1 MIARHP
7 GSDEWTDVSTTSE
20 TLDGRVA
27 LVTGGASGIGLAIA
41 RELAARGAQVAIV
54 DLDGSA
60 AGTGAAELDG
70 AVGLQWDVSDAAA
83 CEALAA
89 DVRRELGPVD
99 RWRYLIDV
107 MLIGPFVLTRAVLPD
122 MHARRWGRIVNLGSI
137 HSLIASPNKSAYIA
151 AKHGLLGLTRATALE
166 AGLHGVTVNAICPG
180 WVRTPLVERQI
191 ADLAATEG
199 IAVDEVTDR
208 VVLGPAAVRRLIEP
222 EEVARYAAF
231 LCSDDAASITG
242 SAQVIDGAGPPD
254 RCGPMEV
261 VEEANGRAS
270 NSERGAASMD
280 LRHDESRPGS

>member
-7 GSDEWTDVSTTSE
+7 GSDERTDVSTTSE

-27 LVTGGASGIGLAIA
+27 VVTGGASGIGRAIA
-41 RELAARGAQVAIV
+41 RELAARGAQVAVV

-60 AGTGAAELDG
+60 AGTVAAGLAG
-70 AVGLQWDVSDAAA
+70 AVGLQCDVSDPAA

-89 DVRRELGPVD
+89 DVRRELGPVDILVNDAGLQHVSPIKSFPVD

-122 MHARRWGRIVNLGSI
+122 MYARRWGRIVNLGSI
-137 HSLIASPNKSAYIA
+137 HSLIASPNKSAYVA

-166 AGLHGVTVNAICPG
+166 AGPHGVTVNAICPG

-208 VVLGPAAVRRLIEP
+208 VVLGRRP
-222 EEVARYAAF
+222 F
-231 LCSDDAASITG
+231 
-242 SAQVIDGAGPPD
+242 AG
-254 RCGPMEV
+254 
-261 VEEANGRAS
+261 
-270 NSERGAASMD
+270 
-280 LRHDESRPGS
+280 